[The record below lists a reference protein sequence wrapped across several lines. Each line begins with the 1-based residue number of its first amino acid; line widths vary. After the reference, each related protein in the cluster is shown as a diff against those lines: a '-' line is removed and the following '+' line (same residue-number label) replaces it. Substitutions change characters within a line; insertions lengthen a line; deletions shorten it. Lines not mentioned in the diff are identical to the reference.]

1 MTMIMILLLIIASI
15 AGTLI
20 SVYYLRKNLIRISEK
35 NILEPKAY
43 KRVLNYPLTVIWYGY
58 LIVFF
63 VGLSINNLF
72 FT

>member
-1 MTMIMILLLIIASI
+1 MVMILLLIIASI
-15 AGTLI
+15 AGTLV
-20 SVYYLRKNLIRISEK
+20 SVFYLRKNLIRISEK

-63 VGLSINNLF
+63 VGLSVNNLI

>member
-1 MTMIMILLLIIASI
+1 MVMILLLIIASI
-15 AGTLI
+15 AGTLV
-20 SVYYLRKNLIRISEK
+20 SVFYLRKNLIRISEK
-35 NILEPKAY
+35 NTLEPKAY

-63 VGLSINNLF
+63 VGLSVNNLI

>member
-1 MTMIMILLLIIASI
+1 MLAISLLLIASV
-15 AGTLI
+15 AGTLV
-20 SVYYLRKNLIRISEK
+20 SVLYLRKNLVRISQK
-35 NILEPKAY
+35 NETEPKAY

-63 VGLSINNLF
+63 IGLSINNLI

>member
-1 MTMIMILLLIIASI
+1 MQMLAISLLLIASV
-15 AGTLI
+15 AGTLV
-20 SVYYLRKNLIRISEK
+20 SVLYLRKNLVRISQK
-35 NILEPKAY
+35 NETEPKAY

-63 VGLSINNLF
+63 IGLSINNLI

>member
-1 MTMIMILLLIIASI
+1 MILLLIIASI
-15 AGTLI
+15 AGTLV
-20 SVYYLRKNLIRISEK
+20 SVFYLRKNLIRISEK

-63 VGLSINNLF
+63 VGLSVNNLI